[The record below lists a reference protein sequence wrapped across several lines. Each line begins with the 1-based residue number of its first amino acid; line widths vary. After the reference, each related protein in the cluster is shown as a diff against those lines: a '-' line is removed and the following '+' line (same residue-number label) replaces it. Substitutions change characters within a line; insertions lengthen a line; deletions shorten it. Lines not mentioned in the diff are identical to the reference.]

1 MRLVRTT
8 MSASPNTRVERCAQ
22 QPGYELLCARCNQVV
37 IAAILDRRAGLRRT
51 VPRRSPRTP
60 LLAAVFCLP
69 LRHVR
74 NFLILC
80 LDDVFGQ
87 PLHVRIFAI
96 L

>member
-1 MRLVRTT
+1 
-8 MSASPNTRVERCAQ
+8 MSASPNTCVERCAQ
-22 QPGYELLCARCNQVV
+22 QPGYELQRARCNQVAIV
-37 IAAILDRRAGLRRT
+37 AILHRRTGLRRI

-60 LLAAVFCLP
+60 LLDAVLCLP

-87 PLHVRIFAI
+87 PLHVRVFAI